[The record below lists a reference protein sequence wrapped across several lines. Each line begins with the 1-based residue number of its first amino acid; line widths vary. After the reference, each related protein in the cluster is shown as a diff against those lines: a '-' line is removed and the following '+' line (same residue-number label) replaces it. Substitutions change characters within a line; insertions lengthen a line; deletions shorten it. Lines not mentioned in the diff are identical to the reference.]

1 LKNYTFRM
9 GVSTFI
15 LAFIQA
21 VVMNDLNDKDREI
34 SMRTRAGIILI
45 EDNKVALIERHRAG
59 LDYFVFPGGGVDE
72 GETPEQ
78 AALRETMEELGLK
91 VVIQRKVAVI
101 HFDQSSQVYFLVE
114 RVSGEFGTGI
124 GEEFTDSDPNDPQ
137 EGIYIP
143 IWMPI
148 DELTQHENIFP
159 VDVAKLVLKAK
170 TDGWSN
176 EPMEVVDKTK

>member
-1 LKNYTFRM
+1 
-9 GVSTFI
+9 
-15 LAFIQA
+15 
-21 VVMNDLNDKDREI
+21 
-34 SMRTRAGIILI
+34 MRTRAGIVLI

-78 AALRETMEELGLK
+78 AAIREAMEELG
-91 VVIQRKVAVI
+91 VEVAIRQKVAVI
-101 HFDQSSQVYFLVE
+101 HFDQSTQVYFLVD
-114 RVSGEFGTGI
+114 RVRGEFGTGT

-148 DELTQHENIFP
+148 DELPRHAKVFP
-159 VDVAKLVLKAK
+159 EDLTKLVIQSNAEEWSKA
-170 TDGWSN
+170 
-176 EPMEVVDKTK
+176 PIVVYERSK